1 MTDPDRALSF
11 PKNKI
16 RVLLLEGV
24 HDSAVE
30 YLTDQGYTN
39 VTRFDR
45 ALEGDD
51 LRTELARAHMVGI
64 RSGTQLT
71 ASVLEHADKL
81 IAIGAFCIGTNQVD
95 LTAAARRGVPVFNA
109 PHSNTRSVAEMVL
122 AEMVMLVRRLGD
134 RNTKAHQGVWEKS
147 AKESYELRGKTLGIV
162 GYGHIGSQVSI
173 LAEAFGMRVLYHD
186 VVPKL
191 PMGNA
196 QQLPS
201 LDALLP
207 RVDILTLHV
216 PDDAS
221 TRNLID
227 ARRLGQMR
235 RGSYLINASRGT
247 VVDID
252 ALAEVIRSGHVAGAA
267 IDVFPIEPR
276 SNKEPF
282 ESPLRGLPNVVL
294 TPHIG
299 GSTLEAQRN
308 IGVEVAT
315 KLVQFSDQGATVGAV
330 NFPNLSL
337 PPDPRSH
344 RLLHVHHNRPGVLAA
359 LNRVLA
365 DSGANI
371 NGQHLQTSA
380 DVGYVVIDVDRE
392 HGPDLRERLEK
403 VPETLRVRV
412 LY

>member
-1 MTDPDRALSF
+1 MTTGDRALSF

-30 YLTDQGYTN
+30 FFTEQGYTN

-45 ALEGDD
+45 ALDGDD
-51 LRTELARAHMVGI
+51 LRVELARAHMVGI
-64 RSGTQLT
+64 RSTTHLT
-71 ASVLEHADKL
+71 AEALEVAERL
-81 IAIGAFCIGTNQVD
+81 IAIGTFCIGTNQVD
-95 LTAAARRGVPVFNA
+95 LRAAARRGVPVFNA
-109 PHSNTRSVAEMVL
+109 PHSNTRSVAEMVM
-122 AEMVMLVRRLGD
+122 AEMVMLLRRLGD
-134 RNTKAHQGVWEKS
+134 KNTRAHQGVWDKS
-147 AKESYELRGKTLGIV
+147 AKDSYELRGKTLGIV
-162 GYGHIGSQVSI
+162 GYGHIGSQLSI

-186 VVPKL
+186 VVPRL

-196 QQLPS
+196 QQLPT

-207 RVDILTLHV
+207 KVDVLTLHV
-216 PDDAS
+216 PEDPS

-227 ARRLGQMR
+227 AERIGRMR
-235 RGSYLINASRGT
+235 RGSYLINASRGS

-252 ALAEVIRSGHVAGAA
+252 ALADALRRGHLGGAA
-267 IDVFPIEPR
+267 VDVFPREPG
-276 SNKEPF
+276 SNKETF

-308 IGVEVAT
+308 IGIEVAT
-315 KLVQFSDQGATVGAV
+315 KLVLFSDQGSTVGAV

-337 PPDPRSH
+337 PPDPGSH

-359 LNRVLA
+359 INRVLA

-371 NGQHLQTSA
+371 NGQHLRTSPE
-380 DVGYVVIDVDRE
+380 VGYVVIDVDRE
-392 HGPDLRERLEK
+392 HGPDLKERLQS
-403 VPETLRVRV
+403 VPETIRVRV